1 MRKHEY
7 GNRAASEHDALPVSV
22 LTRMRARGRL
32 TVHASH
38 AVHDGL
44 HATRRYAGTRHANP
58 RDNLISWG
66 IGKITGGSGK
76 PPEGMGQPRI
86 GNAM

>member
-1 MRKHEY
+1 M
-7 GNRAASEHDALPVSV
+7 
-22 LTRMRARGRL
+22 
-32 TVHASH
+32 HAPH

-66 IGKITGGSGK
+66 IGKITGDRENHRGGRES
-76 PPEGMGQPRI
+76 PRPRDW
-86 GNAM
+86 M